1 VSVRDNGLGIAR
13 ARLPHLFQPFDR
25 AGRENSGIEGTGLGL
40 ALVKLL
46 VEQMGG
52 AVEVDSTEGE
62 GSEFRLVLPLPPA
75 DGVPRPLE

>member
-1 VSVRDNGLGIAR
+1 MGSGLPR
-13 ARLPHLFQPFDR
+13 
-25 AGRENSGIEGTGLGL
+25 L

-52 AVEVDSTEGE
+52 AVEFDSAEGE

-75 DGVPRPLE
+75 